1 MTVMTQ
7 ENPVKLTGF
16 FYFIITAKEVKPMN
30 IPLRV
35 RNLVARHDTSDPYR
49 IAKELNCLV
58 YFVDLPPTVNGF
70 WKRTLRRRTIAIN
83 ENLPEWQQTA
93 VLCHELGH
101 IVCHPGYAAFSMRN
115 TSYSS
120 TRIED
125 EADEFAECLMSYRY
139 DLDECYVRRF
149 LSEGWRA

>member
-1 MTVMTQ
+1 
-7 ENPVKLTGF
+7 
-16 FYFIITAKEVKPMN
+16 MN

-35 RNLVARHDTSDPYR
+35 KNLITRHDTSDPYR
-49 IAKELNCLV
+49 IAKELNFIIL
-58 YFVDLPPTVNGF
+58 FANLPPNVNGS
-70 WKRTLRRRTIAIN
+70 WTRILRPRAIIIN

-101 IVCHPGYAAFSMRN
+101 IVCHPRYAAFSMRS
-115 TSYSS
+115 TSYSN
-120 TRIED
+120 TRIEN
-125 EADEFAECLMSYRY
+125 EADAFAECLMSYRY

>member
-1 MTVMTQ
+1 MS
-7 ENPVKLTGF
+7 L
-16 FYFIITAKEVKPMN
+16 N

-35 RNLVARHDTSDPYR
+35 KNLVNRHDTSDPFR
-49 IAKELNCLV
+49 IAKELNCV
-58 YFVDLPPTVNGF
+58 IIYANLPATVNGY
-70 WKRTLRRRTIAIN
+70 WKRILRRRAIFIN

-125 EADEFAECLMSYRY
+125 EADEFAKCLMSYRY
-139 DLDECYVRRF
+139 DLDEYYVSRF
-149 LSEGWRA
+149 LAESWRV